1 MNNSSFNLSLNDT
14 TILRNLILEHPD
26 LPVLI
31 FCGEE
36 SWQGE
41 YGYNQADA
49 SFGSVEKL
57 TLYNNRWMNEDDYE
71 ETLRDNL
78 ADEEEYKY
86 MTDEEYDEMIQKRIE
101 ETEFVEAIV
110 IWMG

>member
-1 MNNSSFNLSLNDT
+1 MNKTSFNCSLNDT

-36 SWQGE
+36 AWQGE

-49 SFGSVEKL
+49 SFGKVEKL
-57 TLYNNRWMNEDDYE
+57 TLYGETWLNEDDYDE
-71 ETLRDNL
+71 KLRNDL

-86 MTDEEYDEMIQKRIE
+86 MTDNEFDEMVNQRIK

-110 IWMG
+110 IWVG